1 MLSFLFAVQD
11 EDKVTGG
18 GGVAVIIGQA
28 LDSNGGGVLLLISAA
43 GQFFCTIA
51 CMTSTT
57 RMLFAFSR
65 DGAVPGGRRWSCAD
79 RSTGA
84 PPASGPTGRCRW
96 ARPRPPTTG
105 CACCAATPEGPVR
118 WWRPRWPGR

>member
-1 MLSFLFAVQD
+1 MGGWILMLSFLFAVQD

-65 DGAVPGGRRWSCAD
+65 DGAVPGGTYWAKLN
-79 RSTGA
+79 
-84 PPASGPTGRCRW
+84 ASRV
-96 ARPRPPTTG
+96 
-105 CACCAATPEGPVR
+105 PVY
-118 WWRPRWPGR
+118 GVSS